1 MKKTVFFCIGLTISA
16 SLFAATGSN
25 TKKTSKAKT
34 TVTKTASTKKSA
46 STSKN
51 ANAKK
56 ETKDKKNT
64 ETKKNTGS
72 KTESKKGTVNSKNS
86 KSNTTKN
93 KDTSSKE
100 TKKSTVSTKSTK
112 TTKETKTATARS
124 RKTETAKPKRTASV
138 VASSSWEETGN
149 ATEVSVEREVANQ
162 GSVMITNLNTMY
174 QNKDENINVTPRN
187 KEVANTFE
195 KEIEEREKYTHF
207 QTGMA
212 SYYGGSCHGK
222 KTANG
227 EIFNENSLTAAHK
240 TLPFGTKVK
249 VTNLDNGKSV
259 VVRINN
265 RGPYSK
271 GRVIDLS
278 KAAFS
283 KIASTSKGVTRV
295 KLEVAK
301 YYNKDKLKLYL
312 L

>member
-34 TVTKTASTKKSA
+34 TATKTASTKKSETKKST

-112 TTKETKTATARS
+112 STKTTKETKTATTRS
-124 RKTETAKPKRTASV
+124 RETETAKPKRTASV

-149 ATEVSVEREVANQ
+149 ATEMSVERETVNQ

-187 KEVANTFE
+187 KEVADTFE
-195 KEIEEREKYTHF
+195 KEIEERSQYTHF

-212 SYYGGSCHGK
+212 SYYGGSWHGK

-240 TLPFGTKVK
+240 TLPFGTRVK

-283 KIASTSKGVTRV
+283 RIASISKGVTRV

-301 YYNKDKLKLYL
+301 
-312 L
+312 

>member
-93 KDTSSKE
+93 KDTSGKE
-100 TKKSTVSTKSTK
+100 TKKGTVSTKNSK
-112 TTKETKTATARS
+112 STKETKTVSTRS
-124 RKTETAKPKRTASV
+124 RKTETSKPKRTTSV
-138 VASSSWEETGN
+138 AASSSWEETKN
-149 ATEVSVEREVANQ
+149 AAEVTVEKEKASQ
-162 GSVMITNLNTMY
+162 GSVMVTNLNTIY
-174 QNKDENINVTPRN
+174 QNKEENLNVNSKN
-187 KEVANTFE
+187 KEVSDTFE
-195 KEIEEREKYTHF
+195 KVIEEREKYTHF

-212 SYYGGSCHGK
+212 SYYGGSWHGK

-265 RGPYSK
+265 RGPYSR

-301 YYNKDKLKLYL
+301 
-312 L
+312 

>member
-16 SLFAATGSN
+16 SLFAATSSN
-25 TKKTSKAKT
+25 TKKTAKTKT

-64 ETKKNTGS
+64 ENKKNTGS

-93 KDTSSKE
+93 KDTSGKE

-112 TTKETKTATARS
+112 TTKETKTATTGS
-124 RKTETAKPKRTASV
+124 RKTETAKPTRTASV

-149 ATEVSVEREVANQ
+149 TAEATVEREVANQ
-162 GSVMITNLNTMY
+162 GSVMITNLNTIY
-174 QNKDENINVTPRN
+174 QNKEENLNVNSKN
-187 KEVANTFE
+187 KAVADTFE
-195 KEIEEREKYTHF
+195 KVIEEREKYTHF

-212 SYYGGSCHGK
+212 SYYGGSWHGK

-301 YYNKDKLKLYL
+301 
-312 L
+312 

>member
-34 TVTKTASTKKSA
+34 TATKTASTKKSETKKST

-56 ETKDKKNT
+56 DTKDKKNT
-64 ETKKNTGS
+64 ENKKNTGS

-93 KDTSSKE
+93 TRN
-100 TKKSTVSTKSTK
+100 TKA
-112 TTKETKTATARS
+112 TKTATTRS
-124 RKTETAKPKRTASV
+124 SKTETTRAKKTATVGRTAAAKV
-138 VASSSWEETGN
+138 EKET
-149 ATEVSVEREVANQ
+149 VNQ
-162 GSVMITNLNTMY
+162 ESVMVTNLNTIY
-174 QNKDENINVTPRN
+174 ENKDKDIKIRN
-187 KEVANTFE
+187 NDVAETFE
-195 KEIEEREKYTHF
+195 KEIEERAQYTHF

-212 SYYGGSCHGK
+212 SFYGGKWHGK

-240 TLPFGTKVK
+240 TLPFGTRVK

-278 KAAFS
+278 KAAFA
-283 KIASTSKGVTRV
+283 KIANTSKGVTKV
-295 KLEVAK
+295 KLEIAK
-301 YYNKDKLKLYL
+301 
-312 L
+312 

>member
-34 TVTKTASTKKSA
+34 TATKTASTKKST

-56 ETKDKKNT
+56 ETKDNKNT
-64 ETKKNTGS
+64 ENKRNTGS

-112 TTKETKTATARS
+112 STKTTKETKTATTRS
-124 RKTETAKPKRTASV
+124 RETETAKPKRTASV
-138 VASSSWEETGN
+138 VTSSSWEETGN
-149 ATEVSVEREVANQ
+149 ATEMSVERETVNQ

-174 QNKDENINVTPRN
+174 QNKEENLNVN
-187 KEVANTFE
+187 SKNEAVADTFE
-195 KEIEEREKYTHF
+195 KVIEERERYTHF

-212 SYYGGSCHGK
+212 SYYGGSWHGK

-259 VVRINN
+259 VVRIND

-278 KAAFS
+278 KVAFS
-283 KIASTSKGVTRV
+283 RIASTSKGVTRV

-301 YYNKDKLKLYL
+301 
-312 L
+312 

>member
-1 MKKTVFFCIGLTISA
+1 M
-16 SLFAATGSN
+16 
-25 TKKTSKAKT
+25 
-34 TVTKTASTKKSA
+34 ST
-46 STSKN
+46 
-51 ANAKK
+51 
-56 ETKDKKNT
+56 
-64 ETKKNTGS
+64 
-72 KTESKKGTVNSKNS
+72 
-86 KSNTTKN
+86 
-93 KDTSSKE
+93 
-100 TKKSTVSTKSTK
+100 
-112 TTKETKTATARS
+112 RS
-124 RKTETAKPKRTASV
+124 RKTETSKPKRTTSV
-138 VASSSWEETGN
+138 AASSSWEETEN
-149 ATEVSVEREVANQ
+149 AAEVTVEKEKASQ
-162 GSVMITNLNTMY
+162 GSVMVTNLNTIY
-174 QNKDENINVTPRN
+174 QNKEENLNVNSKN
-187 KEVANTFE
+187 KAVADTFE
-195 KEIEEREKYTHF
+195 KVIEEREKYTHF

-212 SYYGGSCHGK
+212 SYYGGSWHGK

-301 YYNKDKLKLYL
+301 
-312 L
+312 

>member
-34 TVTKTASTKKSA
+34 TVTKTASTKKSETKKST

-56 ETKDKKNT
+56 ETKDNKNT
-64 ETKKNTGS
+64 ENKRNTGS

-112 TTKETKTATARS
+112 STKTTKETKTATTRS
-124 RKTETAKPKRTASV
+124 RETETAKPKRTASV

-149 ATEVSVEREVANQ
+149 ATEMSVERETVNQ

-187 KEVANTFE
+187 KEVADTFE
-195 KEIEEREKYTHF
+195 KEIEERSQYTHF

-212 SYYGGSCHGK
+212 SYYGGSWHGK

-283 KIASTSKGVTRV
+283 KIASISKGVTRV

-301 YYNKDKLKLYL
+301 
-312 L
+312 

>member
-34 TVTKTASTKKSA
+34 TATKTASTKKSETKKST

-56 ETKDKKNT
+56 ETKDNKNT
-64 ETKKNTGS
+64 ENKRNTGS

-112 TTKETKTATARS
+112 STKTTKETKTATTRS

-138 VASSSWEETGN
+138 VASSSWEETKN
-149 ATEVSVEREVANQ
+149 AAEVTVEKEKASQ
-162 GSVMITNLNTMY
+162 GSVMVTNLNTIY

-187 KEVANTFE
+187 KEVADTFE
-195 KEIEEREKYTHF
+195 KVIEEREKYTHF

-212 SYYGGSCHGK
+212 SYYGGSWHGK

-283 KIASTSKGVTRV
+283 KIASISKGVTRV

-301 YYNKDKLKLYL
+301 
-312 L
+312 

>member
-64 ETKKNTGS
+64 ENKKNTGS

-112 TTKETKTATARS
+112 STKETKTATTGS
-124 RKTETAKPKRTASV
+124 RKTETTRPRRVTST
-138 VASSSWEETGN
+138 VASPSWEETEN
-149 ATEVSVEREVANQ
+149 AAEVTVEKETASQ
-162 GSVMITNLNTMY
+162 GSVMVTNLNTIY
-174 QNKDENINVTPRN
+174 QNKEENLNVNSKN
-187 KEVANTFE
+187 KAVADTFE
-195 KEIEEREKYTHF
+195 KVIEEREKYTHF

-212 SYYGGSCHGK
+212 SYYGGSWHGK

-301 YYNKDKLKLYL
+301 
-312 L
+312 

>member
-93 KDTSSKE
+93 KDTSGKE
-100 TKKSTVSTKSTK
+100 TKKGTVSTKNSK
-112 TTKETKTATARS
+112 STKETKTVSTRS
-124 RKTETAKPKRTASV
+124 RKTETSKPNRTTSV
-138 VASSSWEETGN
+138 AASSSWEETKN
-149 ATEVSVEREVANQ
+149 AAEVTVEKEKASQ
-162 GSVMITNLNTMY
+162 GSVMVTNLNTIY
-174 QNKDENINVTPRN
+174 QNKEENLNVNSKN
-187 KEVANTFE
+187 KEVSDTFE
-195 KEIEEREKYTHF
+195 KVIEEREKYTHF

-212 SYYGGSCHGK
+212 SYYGGSWHGK

-301 YYNKDKLKLYL
+301 
-312 L
+312 

>member
-86 KSNTTKN
+86 KNNTTKN

-100 TKKSTVSTKSTK
+100 TKKGTVSTKSTK
-112 TTKETKTATARS
+112 STKETKTAATGS
-124 RKTETAKPKRTASV
+124 RKTETTRPRRVTST
-138 VASSSWEETGN
+138 VASSSWEETEN
-149 ATEVSVEREVANQ
+149 AAEVTVEKEKASQ
-162 GSVMITNLNTMY
+162 ESVMVTNLNTIY
-174 QNKDENINVTPRN
+174 QNKEENLNVNSKN
-187 KEVANTFE
+187 KAVSDTFE
-195 KEIEEREKYTHF
+195 KVIEEREKYTHF

-212 SYYGGSCHGK
+212 SYYGGSWHGK

-259 VVRINN
+259 VVRIND

-278 KAAFS
+278 KVAFS

-301 YYNKDKLKLYL
+301 
-312 L
+312 

>member
-16 SLFAATGSN
+16 SLFAATSSN
-25 TKKTSKAKT
+25 TKKTAKAKT

-64 ETKKNTGS
+64 ENKKNTGS

-112 TTKETKTATARS
+112 TTKETKTATTRS
-124 RKTETAKPKRTASV
+124 RKTETAKPTRTASV

-149 ATEVSVEREVANQ
+149 TAEATVEREVANQ

-195 KEIEEREKYTHF
+195 KEIEERSQYTHF

-212 SYYGGSCHGK
+212 SYYGGSWHGK

-240 TLPFGTKVK
+240 TLPFGTRVK

-265 RGPYSK
+265 RGPYSN
-271 GRVIDLS
+271 GRIIDLS
-278 KAAFS
+278 KAAFA
-283 KIASTSKGVTRV
+283 KIANTSKGVTKV

-301 YYNKDKLKLYL
+301 
-312 L
+312 

>member
-64 ETKKNTGS
+64 ETKRNTGS

-86 KSNTTKN
+86 KNNTTKN
-93 KDTSSKE
+93 KNTSSKE
-100 TKKSTVSTKSTK
+100 TKKGTVSTKSTK
-112 TTKETKTATARS
+112 STKETKTATTRS
-124 RKTETAKPKRTASV
+124 RETETTRPRRVTST
-138 VASSSWEETGN
+138 VASSSWEETEN
-149 ATEVSVEREVANQ
+149 AAEVTVEKETASQ
-162 GSVMITNLNTMY
+162 GSVMVTNLNTIY
-174 QNKDENINVTPRN
+174 QNKEENLNVNSKN
-187 KEVANTFE
+187 KAVADTFE
-195 KEIEEREKYTHF
+195 KVIEEREKYTHF

-212 SYYGGSCHGK
+212 SYYGGSWHGK

-259 VVRINN
+259 VVRIND

-278 KAAFS
+278 KVAFS

-301 YYNKDKLKLYL
+301 
-312 L
+312 

>member
-1 MKKTVFFCIGLTISA
+1 MVIENDYKKEV
-16 SLFAATGSN
+16 
-25 TKKTSKAKT
+25 KAKILQLAT
-34 TVTKTASTKKSA
+34 TMFFQHGIRKVKMDDIAARLKI
-46 STSKN
+46 SKRTLYEIYQN
-51 ANAKK
+51 K
-56 ETKDKKNT
+56 EENL
-64 ETKKNTGS
+64 N
-72 KTESKKGTVNSKNS
+72 VNSKN
-86 KSNTTKN
+86 K
-93 KDTSSKE
+93 
-100 TKKSTVSTKSTK
+100 
-112 TTKETKTATARS
+112 A
-124 RKTETAKPKRTASV
+124 
-138 VASSSWEETGN
+138 VA
-149 ATEVSVEREVANQ
+149 
-162 GSVMITNLNTMY
+162 
-174 QNKDENINVTPRN
+174 D
-187 KEVANTFE
+187 TFE
-195 KEIEEREKYTHF
+195 KVIEEREKYTHF

-212 SYYGGSCHGK
+212 SYYGGSWHGK

-301 YYNKDKLKLYL
+301 
-312 L
+312 

>member
-56 ETKDKKNT
+56 EMKDKKNT

-195 KEIEEREKYTHF
+195 KEIEERSQYTHF

-212 SYYGGSCHGK
+212 SYYGGSWHGK

-240 TLPFGTKVK
+240 TLPFGTRVK

-301 YYNKDKLKLYL
+301 
-312 L
+312 

>member
-34 TVTKTASTKKSA
+34 TATKTASTKKST

-56 ETKDKKNT
+56 ETKDNKNT
-64 ETKKNTGS
+64 ENKRNTGS

-112 TTKETKTATARS
+112 STKTTKETKTATTRS
-124 RKTETAKPKRTASV
+124 RETETAKPKRTASV
-138 VASSSWEETGN
+138 VTSSSWEETKN
-149 ATEVSVEREVANQ
+149 AAEVTVEKEKASQ
-162 GSVMITNLNTMY
+162 GSVMVTNLNTIY
-174 QNKDENINVTPRN
+174 QNKEENLNVNSKN
-187 KEVANTFE
+187 KAVADTFE
-195 KEIEEREKYTHF
+195 KVIEERERYTHF

-212 SYYGGSCHGK
+212 SYYGGSWHGK

-265 RGPYSK
+265 RGPYSR
-271 GRVIDLS
+271 GRIIDLS

-301 YYNKDKLKLYL
+301 
-312 L
+312 

>member
-34 TVTKTASTKKSA
+34 TATKTASTKKSETKKST

-56 ETKDKKNT
+56 ETKDNKNT
-64 ETKKNTGS
+64 ENKRNTGS

-112 TTKETKTATARS
+112 STKTTKETKTATTRS
-124 RKTETAKPKRTASV
+124 RETETAKPTGTASV

-149 ATEVSVEREVANQ
+149 ATEMSVERETVNQ

-187 KEVANTFE
+187 KEVADTFE
-195 KEIEEREKYTHF
+195 KEIEERSQYTHF

-212 SYYGGSCHGK
+212 SYYGGSWHGK

-301 YYNKDKLKLYL
+301 
-312 L
+312 

>member
-64 ETKKNTGS
+64 ETK
-72 KTESKKGTVNSKNS
+72 TESKKEIANSKNS

-112 TTKETKTATARS
+112 TTKETKTVSTRS
-124 RKTETAKPKRTASV
+124 RKAETVKPKRTADV
-138 VASSSWEETGN
+138 VAASSWEETKN
-149 ATEVSVEREVANQ
+149 AAEVTVEKEKASQ
-162 GSVMITNLNTMY
+162 ESVMVTNLNTIY
-174 QNKDENINVTPRN
+174 QNKEENLNVNSKN
-187 KEVANTFE
+187 KAVADTFE
-195 KEIEEREKYTHF
+195 KVIEEREKYTHF

-212 SYYGGSCHGK
+212 SYYGGSWHGK

-301 YYNKDKLKLYL
+301 
-312 L
+312 

>member
-16 SLFAATGSN
+16 SLFAATSSN

-93 KDTSSKE
+93 KDTSGKE
-100 TKKSTVSTKSTK
+100 TKKGTVSTKNSK
-112 TTKETKTATARS
+112 STKETKTVSTRS
-124 RKTETAKPKRTASV
+124 RKTETSKPKRTTSV
-138 VASSSWEETGN
+138 AASSSWEETKN
-149 ATEVSVEREVANQ
+149 AAEVTVEKEKASQ
-162 GSVMITNLNTMY
+162 GSVMVTNLNTIY
-174 QNKDENINVTPRN
+174 QNKEENLNVNSKN
-187 KEVANTFE
+187 KEVSDTFE
-195 KEIEEREKYTHF
+195 KVIEEREKYTHF

-212 SYYGGSCHGK
+212 SYYGGSWHGK

-301 YYNKDKLKLYL
+301 
-312 L
+312 

>member
-112 TTKETKTATARS
+112 TTKETKTATTRS
-124 RKTETAKPKRTASV
+124 RETETAKPKRTASV

-149 ATEVSVEREVANQ
+149 ATEMSVERETVNQ

-174 QNKDENINVTPRN
+174 QNKDEDINVTPRN

-195 KEIEEREKYTHF
+195 KEIEERSQYTHF

-212 SYYGGSCHGK
+212 SYYGGSWHGK

-301 YYNKDKLKLYL
+301 
-312 L
+312 

>member
-16 SLFAATGSN
+16 SLFAATSSN
-25 TKKTSKAKT
+25 TKKTAKAKT

-64 ETKKNTGS
+64 ENKKNTGS

-100 TKKSTVSTKSTK
+100 TKKSTVSTKSTKSTK

-195 KEIEEREKYTHF
+195 KEIEERSQYTHF

-212 SYYGGSCHGK
+212 SYYGGSWHGK

-240 TLPFGTKVK
+240 TLPFGTRVK

-283 KIASTSKGVTRV
+283 RIASISKGVTRV

-301 YYNKDKLKLYL
+301 
-312 L
+312 

>member
-1 MKKTVFFCIGLTISA
+1 MRMLKRKRRIRKIPKLKKIQVLKQ
-16 SLFAATGSN
+16 N
-25 TKKTSKAKT
+25 QKKVQSIVKILK
-34 TVTKTASTKKSA
+34 V
-46 STSKN
+46 
-51 ANAKK
+51 
-56 ETKDKKNT
+56 
-64 ETKKNTGS
+64 
-72 KTESKKGTVNSKNS
+72 
-86 KSNTTKN
+86 TTKN
-93 KDTSSKE
+93 KDTSGKE
-100 TKKSTVSTKSTK
+100 TKKGTVSTKNSK
-112 TTKETKTATARS
+112 STKETKTVSTRS
-124 RKTETAKPKRTASV
+124 RKTETSKPKRTTSV
-138 VASSSWEETGN
+138 AASSSWEETKN
-149 ATEVSVEREVANQ
+149 AAEVTVEKEKASQ
-162 GSVMITNLNTMY
+162 GSVMVTNLNTIY
-174 QNKDENINVTPRN
+174 QNKEENLNVNSKN
-187 KEVANTFE
+187 KAVADTFE
-195 KEIEEREKYTHF
+195 KVIEEREKYTHF

-212 SYYGGSCHGK
+212 SYYGGSWHGK

-301 YYNKDKLKLYL
+301 
-312 L
+312 

>member
-64 ETKKNTGS
+64 ETKKDTGS

-112 TTKETKTATARS
+112 TTKETKTVSTRS
-124 RKTETAKPKRTASV
+124 RKAETAKPKRTASV
-138 VASSSWEETGN
+138 VAASSWEE
-149 ATEVSVEREVANQ
+149 
-162 GSVMITNLNTMY
+162 NLNVNSK
-174 QNKDENINVTPRN
+174 NKA
-187 KEVANTFE
+187 VADTFE
-195 KEIEEREKYTHF
+195 KVIEEREKYTHF

-212 SYYGGSCHGK
+212 SYYGGSWHGK

-301 YYNKDKLKLYL
+301 
-312 L
+312 

>member
-34 TVTKTASTKKSA
+34 TATKTASTKKST

-56 ETKDKKNT
+56 ETKDNKNT
-64 ETKKNTGS
+64 ENKRNTGS

-86 KSNTTKN
+86 KNNTTKN
-93 KDTSSKE
+93 KNTSSKE
-100 TKKSTVSTKSTK
+100 TKKGTVSTKSTK
-112 TTKETKTATARS
+112 STKETKTATTRS
-124 RKTETAKPKRTASV
+124 RETETTRPRRVTST
-138 VASSSWEETGN
+138 VASSSWEETEN
-149 ATEVSVEREVANQ
+149 AAEVTVEKETASQ
-162 GSVMITNLNTMY
+162 GSVMVTNLNTIY
-174 QNKDENINVTPRN
+174 QNKEENLNVNSKN
-187 KEVANTFE
+187 KAVADTFE
-195 KEIEEREKYTHF
+195 KEIEERSQYTHF

-212 SYYGGSCHGK
+212 SYYGGSWHGK

-283 KIASTSKGVTRV
+283 RIASISKGVTRV

-301 YYNKDKLKLYL
+301 
-312 L
+312 

>member
-1 MKKTVFFCIGLTISA
+1 MQAIFGLSKDVSGDIYIEGKKVNIKDPKDAIKNGLALVPESRKEQGLYLLQDIKYNTTIEV
-16 SLFAATGSN
+16 LDKFI
-25 TKKTSKAKT
+25 
-34 TVTKTASTKKSA
+34 
-46 STSKN
+46 KN
-51 ANAKK
+51 LN
-56 ETKDKKNT
+56 
-64 ETKKNTGS
+64 
-72 KTESKKGTVNSKNS
+72 VNSKN
-86 KSNTTKN
+86 K
-93 KDTSSKE
+93 
-100 TKKSTVSTKSTK
+100 
-112 TTKETKTATARS
+112 A
-124 RKTETAKPKRTASV
+124 
-138 VASSSWEETGN
+138 VA
-149 ATEVSVEREVANQ
+149 
-162 GSVMITNLNTMY
+162 
-174 QNKDENINVTPRN
+174 D
-187 KEVANTFE
+187 TFE
-195 KEIEEREKYTHF
+195 KVIEEREKYTHF

-212 SYYGGSCHGK
+212 SYYGGSWHGK

-301 YYNKDKLKLYL
+301 
-312 L
+312 

>member
-16 SLFAATGSN
+16 SLFAATSSN

-34 TVTKTASTKKSA
+34 TVIKTASTKKSA

-93 KDTSSKE
+93 KDTSGKE
-100 TKKSTVSTKSTK
+100 TKKGTVSTKNSK
-112 TTKETKTATARS
+112 STKETKTVSTRS
-124 RKTETAKPKRTASV
+124 RKTETSKPKRTTSV
-138 VASSSWEETGN
+138 AASSSWEETKN
-149 ATEVSVEREVANQ
+149 AAEVTVEKEKVSQ
-162 GSVMITNLNTMY
+162 ESVMVTNLNTIY
-174 QNKDENINVTPRN
+174 QNKEENLNVNSKN
-187 KEVANTFE
+187 KAVADTFE
-195 KEIEEREKYTHF
+195 KVIEEREKYTHF

-212 SYYGGSCHGK
+212 SYYGGSWHGK

-265 RGPYSK
+265 RGPYSN
-271 GRVIDLS
+271 GRIIDLS

-283 KIASTSKGVTRV
+283 RIASTSRGVTRV

-301 YYNKDKLKLYL
+301 
-312 L
+312 

>member
-1 MKKTVFFCIGLTISA
+1 MVTNLNTIYQ
-16 SLFAATGSN
+16 N
-25 TKKTSKAKT
+25 
-34 TVTKTASTKKSA
+34 
-46 STSKN
+46 
-51 ANAKK
+51 K
-56 ETKDKKNT
+56 EENL
-64 ETKKNTGS
+64 N
-72 KTESKKGTVNSKNS
+72 VNSKN
-86 KSNTTKN
+86 K
-93 KDTSSKE
+93 
-100 TKKSTVSTKSTK
+100 
-112 TTKETKTATARS
+112 A
-124 RKTETAKPKRTASV
+124 
-138 VASSSWEETGN
+138 VA
-149 ATEVSVEREVANQ
+149 
-162 GSVMITNLNTMY
+162 
-174 QNKDENINVTPRN
+174 D
-187 KEVANTFE
+187 TFE
-195 KEIEEREKYTHF
+195 KVIEEREKYTHF

-212 SYYGGSCHGK
+212 SYYGGSWHGK

-301 YYNKDKLKLYL
+301 
-312 L
+312 

>member
-56 ETKDKKNT
+56 ETKDKKNI

-112 TTKETKTATARS
+112 TTKETKTATTRS

-195 KEIEEREKYTHF
+195 KEIEERSQYTHF

-212 SYYGGSCHGK
+212 SYYGGSWHGK

-240 TLPFGTKVK
+240 TLPFGTRVK

-301 YYNKDKLKLYL
+301 
-312 L
+312 

>member
-112 TTKETKTATARS
+112 TTKETKTVSTRS
-124 RKTETAKPKRTASV
+124 RKAETAKPKRTASV

-149 ATEVSVEREVANQ
+149 ATEMSVERETVNQ
-162 GSVMITNLNTMY
+162 GSVMITNLNTIY
-174 QNKDENINVTPRN
+174 QNKEENLNVNSKN
-187 KEVANTFE
+187 KAVADTFE
-195 KEIEEREKYTHF
+195 KVIEEREKYTHF

-212 SYYGGSCHGK
+212 SYYGGSWHGK

-301 YYNKDKLKLYL
+301 
-312 L
+312 

>member
-34 TVTKTASTKKSA
+34 TATKTASTKKSA

-64 ETKKNTGS
+64 ENKKNTGS

-112 TTKETKTATARS
+112 STKTTKETKTATARS

-138 VASSSWEETGN
+138 VASPSWEETGN

-195 KEIEEREKYTHF
+195 KEIEERSQYTHF

-212 SYYGGSCHGK
+212 SYYGGSWHGK

-240 TLPFGTKVK
+240 TLPFGTRVK

-283 KIASTSKGVTRV
+283 RIASISKGVTRV

-301 YYNKDKLKLYL
+301 
-312 L
+312 

>member
-93 KDTSSKE
+93 KDTSGKE

-112 TTKETKTATARS
+112 TTKETKTVSTRS
-124 RKTETAKPKRTASV
+124 RKAETAKPKRTAGV
-138 VASSSWEETGN
+138 VAASSSWEETKN
-149 ATEVSVEREVANQ
+149 AAEVTVEKEKASQ
-162 GSVMITNLNTMY
+162 GSVMVTNLNTIY
-174 QNKDENINVTPRN
+174 QNKEENLNVNSKN
-187 KEVANTFE
+187 KEVSDTFE
-195 KEIEEREKYTHF
+195 KVIEEREKYTHF

-212 SYYGGSCHGK
+212 SYYGGSWHGK

-240 TLPFGTKVK
+240 TLPFGTRVK

-301 YYNKDKLKLYL
+301 
-312 L
+312 

>member
-25 TKKTSKAKT
+25 TKKTAKAKT

-64 ETKKNTGS
+64 ENKKNTGS

-112 TTKETKTATARS
+112 TTKEIKTATARS
-124 RKTETAKPKRTASV
+124 RKAETAKPKRTASV

-174 QNKDENINVTPRN
+174 QNKDEDINVTPRN

-195 KEIEEREKYTHF
+195 KEIEERSQYTHF

-212 SYYGGSCHGK
+212 SYYGGSWHGK

-283 KIASTSKGVTRV
+283 RIASISKGVTRV

-301 YYNKDKLKLYL
+301 
-312 L
+312 

>member
-34 TVTKTASTKKSA
+34 TATKTASTKKSETKKST

-56 ETKDKKNT
+56 ETKDNKNT
-64 ETKKNTGS
+64 ENKRNTGS

-112 TTKETKTATARS
+112 STKTTKETKTATTRS
-124 RKTETAKPKRTASV
+124 RETETAKPKRTASV

-149 ATEVSVEREVANQ
+149 ATEMSVERETVNQ

-187 KEVANTFE
+187 KEVADTFE
-195 KEIEEREKYTHF
+195 KEIEERSQYTHF

-212 SYYGGSCHGK
+212 SYYGGSWHGK

-240 TLPFGTKVK
+240 TLPFGTRVK

-283 KIASTSKGVTRV
+283 RIASISKGVTRV

-301 YYNKDKLKLYL
+301 
-312 L
+312 

>member
-1 MKKTVFFCIGLTISA
+1 MKKTLFFCIVLTISV
-16 SLFAATGSN
+16 SLFAATNSN
-25 TKKTSKAKT
+25 TKKTVKKVTQKKVEIKKT
-34 TVTKTASTKKSA
+34 ETKEKKS
-46 STSKN
+46 KLN

-56 ETKDKKNT
+56 ETKNIRNVKSNS
-64 ETKKNTGS
+64 S
-72 KTESKKGTVNSKNS
+72 KTESKKEIANSKNS

-112 TTKETKTATARS
+112 TTKETKTVSTRS
-124 RKTETAKPKRTASV
+124 RKAETAKPKRTASV
-138 VASSSWEETGN
+138 VAASSWEETKN
-149 ATEVSVEREVANQ
+149 AAEVTVEKEKASQ
-162 GSVMITNLNTMY
+162 ESVMVTNLNTIY
-174 QNKDENINVTPRN
+174 QNKEENLNVNSKN
-187 KEVANTFE
+187 KAVADTFE
-195 KEIEEREKYTHF
+195 KVIEEREKYTHF

-212 SYYGGSCHGK
+212 SYYGGSWHGK

-278 KAAFS
+278 KVAFS

-301 YYNKDKLKLYL
+301 
-312 L
+312 

>member
-93 KDTSSKE
+93 KDTSGKE

-112 TTKETKTATARS
+112 TTKETKTVSTRS
-124 RKTETAKPKRTASV
+124 RKAETAKPKRTAGV
-138 VASSSWEETGN
+138 VAASSSWEETKN
-149 ATEVSVEREVANQ
+149 AAEVTVEKEKASQ
-162 GSVMITNLNTMY
+162 GSVMVTNLNTIY
-174 QNKDENINVTPRN
+174 QNKEENLNVNSKN
-187 KEVANTFE
+187 KEVSDTFE
-195 KEIEEREKYTHF
+195 KVIEEREKYTHF

-212 SYYGGSCHGK
+212 SYYGGSWHGK
-222 KTANG
+222 KTTNG

-259 VVRINN
+259 VVRIND

-278 KAAFS
+278 KVAFS

-301 YYNKDKLKLYL
+301 
-312 L
+312 

>member
-72 KTESKKGTVNSKNS
+72 KTESKKGTV
-86 KSNTTKN
+86 
-93 KDTSSKE
+93 
-100 TKKSTVSTKSTK
+100 STKSTK
-112 TTKETKTATARS
+112 TTKETKTVSTRS
-124 RKTETAKPKRTASV
+124 RKAETAKPKRTADV
-138 VASSSWEETGN
+138 VAASSWEETKN
-149 ATEVSVEREVANQ
+149 AAEVTVEKEKASQ
-162 GSVMITNLNTMY
+162 ESVMVTNLNTIY
-174 QNKDENINVTPRN
+174 QNKEENLNVNSKN
-187 KEVANTFE
+187 KAVADTFE
-195 KEIEEREKYTHF
+195 KVIEEREKYTHF

-212 SYYGGSCHGK
+212 SYYGGSWHGK

-301 YYNKDKLKLYL
+301 
-312 L
+312 